1 MPKPLSLL
9 LLLSLGGAFAAA
21 PVMTMGKNV
30 TLDLEAGQG
39 MVNNGLNFNGGYKSN
54 KTFTVPLG
62 SRVTVKFH
70 NAGMMPHS
78 FVVTKGGP
86 APKDAEVEDAV
97 FKGAYGPAE
106 VEKGLKPGGTLSATF
121 TANEA
126 GSYYIV
132 CGMPG
137 HAPAGQYI
145 NLVVS
150 GTAKTASFQ

>member
-1 MPKPLSLL
+1 MRPLIPLL
-9 LLLSLGGAFAAA
+9 LMASLGGALAAS

-30 TLDLEAGQG
+30 TLDLVSGQG
-39 MVNNGLNFNGGYKSN
+39 MTNNGLNFNGGYKAN

-62 SRVTVKFH
+62 STVTVKFR

-78 FVVTKGGP
+78 FVVTKGGA
-86 APKDAEVEDAV
+86 APKDAEVVDAV

-106 VEKGLKPGGTLSATF
+106 VEKGLKPGGNLTATF
-121 TANEA
+121 TANKA

-150 GTAKTASFQ
+150 KTAKTASFK

>member
-1 MPKPLSLL
+1 MRKVLSLFL
-9 LLLSLGGAFAAA
+9 TVSLSGALAAS

-39 MVNNGLNFNGGYKSN
+39 MVNNGLNFNGGYRAN

-62 SRVTVKFH
+62 AKVTVKFH

-78 FVVTKGGP
+78 FVVTRGGP

-106 VEKGLKPGGTLSATF
+106 VEKGLKPGGTLTATF
-121 TANEA
+121 TANKA

-137 HAPAGQYI
+137 HAPGGQYI

-150 GTAKTASFQ
+150 GTAKTASFK